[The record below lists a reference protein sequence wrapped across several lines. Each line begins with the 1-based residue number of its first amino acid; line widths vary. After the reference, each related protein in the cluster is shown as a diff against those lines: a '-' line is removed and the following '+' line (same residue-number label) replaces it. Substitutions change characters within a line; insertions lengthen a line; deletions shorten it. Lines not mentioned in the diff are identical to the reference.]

1 MSESPVRSE
10 IVAQHDEM
18 RSLVRDVEELA
29 KRFERAL
36 GDDSDLGSQL
46 HARGLELYEKF
57 GSHLD
62 REQEL
67 LEPVLR
73 RAGAN
78 GEKLARRLL
87 NEHHEQREL
96 LKYLLRRLSQYPPT
110 LLIARELQHFAG
122 FLRFEMSQEEA
133 NLLTPSVLGE

>member
-1 MSESPVRSE
+1 MSRSWPSASSE
-10 IVAQHDEM
+10 RWATIQISAVSSTHAGSSSTRSLAPTSTASRSSSSRSFHSVAQPA
-18 RSLVRDVEELA
+18 VR
-29 KRFERAL
+29 
-36 GDDSDLGSQL
+36 Q
-46 HARGLELYEKF
+46 
-57 GSHLD
+57 
-62 REQEL
+62 L

-78 GEKLARRLL
+78 GEKLARRLV

-133 NLLTPSVLGE
+133 TLLIPSVLGE